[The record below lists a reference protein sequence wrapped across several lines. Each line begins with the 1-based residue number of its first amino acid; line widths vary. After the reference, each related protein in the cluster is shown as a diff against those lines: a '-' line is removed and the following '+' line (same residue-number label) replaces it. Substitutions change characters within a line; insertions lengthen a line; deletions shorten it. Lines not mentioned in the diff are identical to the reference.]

1 MSNLMTAMTLVLC
14 IAMIGAAL
22 VAIRERT
29 EAGENC
35 DTHCHTKELPVAIL
49 AAGLVSLIAAILF
62 LILAAP
68 DVAMTEAAIGSGLTT
83 FLFFFVLG
91 RIRGSDSTGSDET
104 ESGET
109 GSGETRGNEHG

>member
-1 MSNLMTAMTLVLC
+1 MSTLMSAMTLVLC

-22 VAIRERT
+22 LAIRERT

-91 RIRGSDSTGSDET
+91 RIRGGGDSTGDSTGSDK
-104 ESGET
+104 
-109 GSGETRGNEHG
+109 HG

>member
-1 MSNLMTAMTLVLC
+1 MSDLMNAMALVLC

-22 VAIRERT
+22 VAIRERG
-29 EAGENC
+29 EAGEDSTTNC
-35 DTHCHTKELPVAIL
+35 NTKELPVAIL
-49 AAGLVSLIAAILF
+49 AAGLVSLLAAILF

-104 ESGET
+104 A
-109 GSGETRGNEHG
+109 SGETRGNEHG